1 MITCLLKIRRANIR
15 RHYIRIM
22 LTASIGCSL
31 LVMASFFWFQ
41 PSSGTLSNF
50 VRSRSFAIPEI
61 PRNLSGITY
70 SPESASLFLV
80 SNTPTRIYEITPK
93 GRLIRQI
100 NLIGFHDTE
109 DIVFIEKQTFA
120 VIEERRKTV
129 VIFEIQPETEAVQ
142 YANCRH
148 IQALPPGAVNKGLEG
163 LAWDPV
169 LRNFLIA
176 NESNPRAIYT
186 IPYNARGDIGGRFRH
201 EVTAL
206 HNLPWIKLGDYAGI
220 YFEGPLKRLLI
231 LSRTSG
237 KIEDYTLS
245 GQKKGSLN
253 LFRFIPGISKAEG
266 LTFGP
271 EDELYVCSEPNKVFV
286 FTRNQALR
294 KTPALLAGAIVMA
307 SRVSRSRN
315 DALDM
320 SMDASF

>member
-1 MITCLLKIRRANIR
+1 
-15 RHYIRIM
+15 
-22 LTASIGCSL
+22 
-31 LVMASFFWFQ
+31 MASFFWFQ

-120 VIEERRKTV
+120 VIEERRKTII
-129 VIFEIQPETEAVQ
+129 IFEIHPETEAVQ

-148 IQALPPGAVNKGLEG
+148 IQALPPGGANKGLEG
-163 LAWDPV
+163 LAWNPV

-186 IPYNARGDIGGRFRH
+186 IPYNARGDIGRFRH

-294 KTPALLAGAIVMA
+294 KTPALLVGAIDMA

-320 SMDASF
+320 SMDASFSRRNGT

>member
-1 MITCLLKIRRANIR
+1 
-15 RHYIRIM
+15 
-22 LTASIGCSL
+22 
-31 LVMASFFWFQ
+31 MASFFWFQ

-120 VIEERRKTV
+120 VIEERRKTII
-129 VIFEIQPETEAVQ
+129 IFEIHPETEAVQ

-148 IQALPPGAVNKGLEG
+148 IQALPPGGANKGLEG
-163 LAWDPV
+163 LAWNPV

-186 IPYNARGDIGGRFRH
+186 IPYNESGDIGRFRH

-271 EDELYVCSEPNKVFV
+271 EEELYVCSEPNKVFV

-294 KTPALLAGAIVMA
+294 KTPALLAGSIVMA
-307 SRVSRSRN
+307 SRVSRRRN